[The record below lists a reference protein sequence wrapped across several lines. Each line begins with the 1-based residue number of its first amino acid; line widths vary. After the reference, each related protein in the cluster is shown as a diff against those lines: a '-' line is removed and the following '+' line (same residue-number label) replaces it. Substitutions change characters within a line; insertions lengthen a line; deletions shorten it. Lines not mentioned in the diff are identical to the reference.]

1 MIAIPTSPRMARNVT
16 VLLAVGCLHRLSF
29 LGARQLWTDELMQ
42 ARIIKSASAGEI
54 VSRLKGGMDLASP
67 LDFFVQRGVTALLG
81 NEAWAL
87 RLHAAIFGVLS
98 IWIFHRVARLFFS
111 DGTAF
116 YSSVLFAFY
125 PLAYHYS
132 LEGRPY
138 SLLLMLSLLS
148 YDLLLRQVYS
158 KKPNRLG
165 WLFFLVV
172 STLLLYTSFL
182 GSLILCAQGIG
193 LVLAT
198 LCKPAPVADPEVDDL
213 EHDDG
218 SLARPDR
225 RHLTMFLAT
234 AVASAVLFWPWIRY
248 MWARPQISPASEIA
262 NLKLIPSLFR
272 GLGDNNYTVAALL
285 ILGVALGTRAL
296 VRRRRRGAICWVL
309 SWLVVPML
317 VLPLAEMWAGYFF
330 NVRHMLHATPPLILL
345 AGHGVCHVDKWFAW
359 RCGLPARPALLALT
373 YAGLFVC
380 ASVWVDRIQARSEPA
395 DWIGAAVFLDKTVEP
410 GDVVLMPKINALLE
424 YYVPRL
430 AGFQEDNLSRIY
442 PAGTCVGRRIVVC
455 YEGSWSDPCRAV
467 QDAATNGSPWTMRH
481 LNGFT
486 IFISGK

>member
-1 MIAIPTSPRMARNVT
+1 MSSRMTRNVV
-16 VLLAVGCLHRLSF
+16 VLLGVGCLHRLSF

-98 IWIFHRVARLFFS
+98 IWIFYRVARFFFS
-111 DGTAF
+111 DRTAF

-148 YDLLLRQVYS
+148 YDLLLGQVYR
-158 KKPNRLG
+158 KKPSRLG
-165 WLFFLVV
+165 WLLFFVV

-182 GSLILCAQGIG
+182 GGLILCSQGIG
-193 LVLAT
+193 LFLAT
-198 LCKPAPVADPEVDDL
+198 LCKPGPGTDL
-213 EHDDG
+213 EVCNLDWDNG
-218 SLARPDR
+218 RLARHNW
-225 RHLTMFLAT
+225 RHLMMFLA
-234 AVASAVLFWPWIRY
+234 VAAASTVLFSPWIRY

-262 NLKLIPSLFR
+262 NPKLIRSLFR

-285 ILGVALGTRAL
+285 MLGVALGTWL
-296 VRRRRRGAICWVL
+296 LGRRGRRDTTCWLL
-309 SWLVVPML
+309 SWLFVPML
-317 VLPLAEMWAGYFF
+317 VLLLVEIWAGYFF
-330 NVRHMLHATPPLILL
+330 SIRHLLHATPPLILL
-345 AGHGVCHVDKWFAW
+345 AGYGVCYVDKWLALC
-359 RCGLPARPALLALT
+359 RGLPARTVLFALT
-373 YAGLFVC
+373 YASLLVC
-380 ASVWVDRIQARSEPA
+380 SSVWVDRIQARSEPA
-395 DWIGAAVFLDKTVEP
+395 DWLGAAVFLDKTVEP
-410 GDVVLMPKINALLE
+410 GDVVLMPKVNALLE

-430 AGFQEDNLSRIY
+430 AGFQADNLSQVY
-442 PAGTCVGRRIVVC
+442 PAGSSARRRIVVC
-455 YEGSWSDPCRAV
+455 YEGLRPDPCGALE
-467 QDAATNGSPWTMRH
+467 DGASHGSPWTSHR

-486 IFISGK
+486 IFMSGK